1 MQRDRPILTLA
12 CTVSSIGNLEIVIS
26 LSLKP
31 IIEFHH
37 NQGHGECFSFLLCDF
52 KPVSLLLILKALFLP
67 NLNIHEYYVTLS

>member
-1 MQRDRPILTLA
+1 MHRDTPILTLA

-37 NQGHGECFSFLLCDF
+37 NQEHSECFSFF
-52 KPVSLLLILKALFLP
+52 
-67 NLNIHEYYVTLS
+67 NVTLNPFLYC